1 MLLLQTQT
9 NSSDRAETEDEAP
22 PTNEIINN
30 KYSQINK
37 RQENCRPPET
47 TSRDTTEGKTVR
59 KKNLLEQKNII
70 KEMNK
75 CA

>member
-9 NSSDRAETEDEAP
+9 NSSDREETEDEAP

-37 RQENCRPPET
+37 RQETCRPPET
-47 TSRDTTEGKTVR
+47 TSRDTTEAKTVR
-59 KKNLLEQKNII
+59 KKSVRKKTI